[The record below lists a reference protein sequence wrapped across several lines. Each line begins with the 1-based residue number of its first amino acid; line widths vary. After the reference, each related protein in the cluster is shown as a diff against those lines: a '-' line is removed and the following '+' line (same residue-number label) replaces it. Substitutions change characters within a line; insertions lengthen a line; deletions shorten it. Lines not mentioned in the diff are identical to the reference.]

1 MDLKTRSIMRLLILC
16 KRRPQNRDLLERP
29 FGRFHHLPTELARR
43 GHRVTVLLASYLSEP
58 DACVERDGVT
68 VRSIGVR
75 GAGAAR
81 YLALARRLVRSERPD
96 WIGGLS
102 DTWYAVLAAQLAGR
116 AGARLWVDAY
126 DNYASYIPWAWP
138 LHAAWRRAATRADL
152 LTVAGPSLAD
162 LLGAGGDPA
171 ATLVLPMAPDPV
183 GFVPGDRAAARARL
197 GLPADAALIG
207 FAGGIHPSRDMH
219 TLFDAMTRLRAQ
231 RPDARL
237 VLTGR
242 RFAGV
247 QVPADAL
254 WLGYLPDADMPALY
268 QALDVV
274 AVMNTPGAFGDYS
287 YPIKLYEAMA
297 CGRPVVASRTASTAW
312 VLRDFPDRL
321 VAPGDAAALAGA
333 LAAALDLGAVDYG
346 PQPDCGASGGEL
358 EAAMRRI
365 GG

>member
-1 MDLKTRSIMRLLILC
+1 MMFLLLS

-29 FGRFHHLPTELARR
+29 FGRFHHLPAELARH
-43 GHRVTVLLASYLSEP
+43 GHRVTVLLASYLKEP
-58 DACVERDGVT
+58 DACVEREGVT
-68 VRSIGVR
+68 VRSISVR
-75 GAGAAR
+75 GAGAVR
-81 YLALARRLVRSERPD
+81 YLALAQQLVRSERPD

-102 DTWYAVLAAQLAGR
+102 DTWYAVLAAHLAR
-116 AGARLWVDAY
+116 RTGAQLWVDAY

-138 LHAAWRRAATRADL
+138 VQAAWQRAAARADL
-152 LTVAGPSLAD
+152 LTVAGPTLAA
-162 LLGAGGDPA
+162 LLGAKRDPA
-171 ATLVLPMAPDPV
+171 TTLVLPMAADPV
-183 GFVPGDRAAARARL
+183 GFVPGDAASARGQL
-197 GLPADAALIG
+197 GLPAHGALIG
-207 FAGGIHPSRDMH
+207 YTGGIHPSRDMG
-219 TLFDAMTRLRAQ
+219 TLFDAMTRVQAQ

-247 QVPADAL
+247 DVPADAL

-268 QALDVV
+268 QALDIV

-321 VAPGDAAALAGA
+321 VPAGDAGA
-333 LAAALDLGAVDYG
+333 LAEGLLAALELGAVSYG
-346 PQPDCGASGGEL
+346 PQPDWGSSGAEL
-358 EAAMRRI
+358 EAAMMRI
-365 GG
+365 GMVREE